1 MGANAIT
8 PIVRSTATL
17 ALQSNLLDV
26 VRRGK
31 SAKVETGQISPITI
45 QK

>member
-8 PIVRSTATL
+8 PIVRSTATS
-17 ALQSNLLDV
+17 ALQSNLLYV
-26 VRRGK
+26 VCNP
-31 SAKVETGQISPITI
+31 KVETGQISPITI